1 MYGFYCINGLKMTQ
15 FEKLSNKK
23 IFEVKILKGWYPPRL
38 RKFCKNRKIEVL
50 GRFIEFGWFGWP
62 DMANCDS
69 WQQYVATN
77 GGQGAD
83 KSILGPRIGPFRPNF
98 SPKMTKIKVFDHFIE
113 FG

>member
-1 MYGFYCINGLKMTQ
+1 MAQ

-23 IFEVKILKGWYPPRL
+23 IFEVKILKGWHPPRL
-38 RKFCKNRKIEVL
+38 RKFRKNREIEVL
-50 GRFIEFGWFGWP
+50 VDCIEFGWFGWP

-69 WQQYVATN
+69 WQRYVATN

-83 KSILGPRIGPFRPNF
+83 KSILGPRFGPFRPNF
-98 SPKMTKIKVFDHFIE
+98 SPKMTKIEVLYHFSE